1 MINNLAT
8 HITEKLISS
17 NTIKPED
24 RDLYIYGIFMLLSQ
38 LLFILLTV
46 VFGLVLNC
54 VVESIVFY
62 IAFQFIRRYAGGYH
76 AKTETR
82 CEIMSTLSIFAC
94 LVVIRLS
101 KLYGFDTV
109 LLCLAIVVAIS
120 IAVFCPLDTP
130 EKPLSEKEFRY
141 FRKISWLILLI
152 ITLLTIVS
160 YTFKWEILFS
170 PCCMSLI
177 LESILILSGKIK
189 KLVNERTQS

>member
-101 KLYGFDTV
+101 KLYGFANI
-109 LLCLAIVVAIS
+109 LLCLAIVTAIS
-120 IAVFCPLDTP
+120 IAVLCPLGTP

>member
-101 KLYGFDTV
+101 KLYGFDNI
-109 LLCLAIVVAIS
+109 LLCLAIVTAIS
-120 IAVFCPLDTP
+120 IAVLCPLGTP